1 VNEEFYRA
9 PEKQAAQTFLA
20 QIAAWNR
27 VHYIMIMS
35 RPNRVLEAGGEF
47 RSSPRPENE
56 APGRRQGG
64 FTLIELLVVIAII
77 AILAS
82 LLLPVLASAKRKAQ
96 QTYCI
101 NNLKQFNLGSRL
113 YADDYRNTFIP
124 FVNGGV
130 TYQAGGYYVTPSLD
144 GGYNDFAGVTYDAAL
159 ENCKEAL
166 TNCLLYPYI
175 RNTSIFVCPGDTRAN
190 LQPGGGF
197 AYCTYSKT
205 QNFGGESYLGY
216 WGMGATISKDADVA
230 APAETFDFIED
241 TDWRGINDGT
251 WVVNWVNSSSGP
263 GSFTWEDP
271 PAMYHINADTMAY
284 VDGHV
289 AVHKWTDPI
298 IISSGQ
304 QAAKGQAIAGFAAA
318 TSGPDY
324 DFVRNGLRFP
334 GWH

>member
-1 VNEEFYRA
+1 
-9 PEKQAAQTFLA
+9 
-20 QIAAWNR
+20 
-27 VHYIMIMS
+27 
-35 RPNRVLEAGGEF
+35 
-47 RSSPRPENE
+47 
-56 APGRRQGG
+56 
-64 FTLIELLVVIAII
+64 
-77 AILAS
+77 
-82 LLLPVLASAKRKAQ
+82 
-96 QTYCI
+96 
-101 NNLKQFNLGSRL
+101 
-113 YADDYRNTFIP
+113 
-124 FVNGGV
+124 
-130 TYQAGGYYVTPSLD
+130 
-144 GGYNDFAGVTYDAAL
+144 
-159 ENCKEAL
+159 
-166 TNCLLYPYI
+166 
-175 RNTSIFVCPGDTRAN
+175 
-190 LQPGGGF
+190 
-197 AYCTYSKT
+197 
-205 QNFGGESYLGY
+205 
-216 WGMGATISKDADVA
+216 MGATISKDADVA